1 MTELD
6 KFEIGDLVFSN
17 EDHYQLGV
25 EADSPG
31 IVVDVVEEIDGTQV
45 EVAVEFYPDL
55 NEVRF
60 ATHEL
65 TIVGRNG
72 ELTTFESVKDGD
84 LIMMVSPD
92 SELIKFLVEDVF
104 AEDGLVDIYGV
115 DSDDDLE
122 SVNFVLPADS
132 DVFRVSA

>member
-1 MTELD
+1 MTEFD

-17 EDHYQLGV
+17 EDHDHLSV
-25 EADSPG
+25 ESDSPG
-31 IVVDVVEEIDGTQV
+31 IVVDVIDEMDGKQV
-45 EVAVEFYPDL
+45 EVAVEFYPDF

-60 ATHEL
+60 APHEL

-72 ELTTFESVKDGD
+72 ELTTFESVKEGD
-84 LIMMVSPD
+84 LIMMVSPT
-92 SELIKFLVEDVF
+92 SELIKVLVEDVF
-104 AEDGLVDIYGV
+104 RDDHRVDIYGV

-122 SVNFVLPADS
+122 SVNFILPADS